1 MIEEKNGQPIRV
13 VDLTIQL
20 ESAKQGKM
28 FVGQTRT
35 LYFDNIHSAWGGI
48 RNPIN
53 SKVNVFMELFTITNV
68 SSVSFH
74 SEILLNA
81 YVPKEATVSTA
92 LSTTNQTIQPLPIPK
107 AIIEHADFLS
117 EPVTGGVN
125 IFGRIIEPNS
135 TFVTDA
141 INGTIIL
148 GPGKSFSM
156 SLETQNTE
164 RVISKIVYVW
174 WEEEIK
180 EV

>member
-1 MIEEKNGQPIRV
+1 MIEEKNGHPIRV
-13 VDLTIQL
+13 VDLTVQL
-20 ESAKQGKM
+20 ESAKNGKM

-35 LYFDNIHSAWGGI
+35 LYFDNSHFAWGGI
-48 RNPIN
+48 RNPID

-68 SSVSFH
+68 SVINFS

-92 LSTTNQTIQPLPIPK
+92 ISSTNQTIEPTPIPK
-107 AIIEHADFLS
+107 AVIEHADFLN
-117 EPVTGGVN
+117 EPVTSGVN

-135 TFVTDA
+135 TFTTDA

-156 SLETQNTE
+156 SLETQSTE
-164 RVISKIVYVW
+164 KVISKIVYVW